1 MIENQPEKLN
11 RFASSVNTEV
21 NEKIKLIEKQTLE
34 EKSEMLEKTE
44 DKILEEAFFKIQ
56 KAVRD
61 TEGKY
66 RRNIALKEQ
75 NLRTDILK
83 HRESLSN
90 KIFDAVKEKIISF
103 TDSAQYEAFLES
115 LIQNED
121 ITDAE
126 IRLSEKDMKK
136 YGEIITNKTGCSTKS
151 DNDIRLGGIQI
162 VFESK
167 NIIID
172 KTLDSLFEEQKE
184 RFYSEYNFS
193 ENKS

>member
-1 MIENQPEKLN
+1 MIDNQPEKLN

-21 NEKIKLIEKQTLE
+21 DEKIQLIEKQALE

-44 DKILEEAFFKIQ
+44 NKILEEVFFKIQ

-61 TEGKY
+61 TEGKQ
-66 RRNIALKEQ
+66 RRKIALKEQ
-75 NLRTDILK
+75 SLRTDILK

-90 KIFDAVKEKIISF
+90 KIFDAVKEKIIAF
-103 TDSAQYEAFLES
+103 TDSDKYMSFLEKM
-115 LIQNED
+115 LQNED
-121 ITDAE
+121 MTEAE

-136 YGEIITNKTGCSTKS
+136 YSEIIKSKTGCPVKADS
-151 DNDIRLGGIQI
+151 DIRLGGIQI
-162 VFESK
+162 VYESR

-184 RFYSEYNFS
+184 RFYSEYNFN

>member
-11 RFASSVNTEV
+11 RFASSVKTEV
-21 NEKIKLIEKQTLE
+21 DEKIQLIEKQTLE

-44 DKILEEAFFKIQ
+44 NKILEEVFLKIQ

-75 NLRTDILK
+75 SLRTDILK
-83 HRESLSN
+83 HREGLSN
-90 KIFDAVKEKIISF
+90 KIFDAVKEKIIAF
-103 TDSAQYEAFLES
+103 TDSDKYEAFLEK
-115 LIQNED
+115 LLQNED
-121 ITDAE
+121 MTEAE
-126 IRLSEKDMKK
+126 IRLSEKDMQK
-136 YGEIITNKTGCSTKS
+136 YSEIIKNKTGCIAKS

-162 VFESK
+162 VYKSK